1 MTSTAEWARVETALD
16 VLLDLPAEER
26 AAALYTLSGDDA
38 GLRAELESLLERVDG
53 IDPVLDRPVLEPRAE
68 DPGVGGSLAP
78 GTRIGAYRLLRLMG
92 RGGMGEVYR
101 AERADG
107 QYRQEVALKLVR
119 HELADQPARFQAER
133 QTLAR
138 LDHPG
143 IARLLDGGVAE
154 DGRPYMVMELVV
166 GQTIVAWCRDHAC
179 SLDERLQLFS
189 QVCSAL
195 EYAHRNLVVHR
206 DLKPG
211 NVLVTD
217 EGAVKLL
224 DFGIAKLIG
233 ADAHD
238 APTQHAPMTPGYAAP
253 EQLTRG
259 PITTATD
266 VYALGMLLFELL
278 TGETPWRLKD
288 LSLVEGIDKVLQ
300 ETPPLLSEFAAL
312 RDRPPV
318 AAKQLR
324 GDLDAIVSKSV
335 RKEPERRYETVAS
348 LRADIERTRRH
359 EPVTARDGARWY
371 AMGRFLR
378 RHRLWVASGTLVLA
392 AVVAGGAGVLW
403 QARVATGEARR
414 AEVANRKATA
424 VKDFLL
430 NIFKQSSVQNPGG
443 VAARNVTAEQLLGV
457 GANRI
462 EFELR
467 SEPEIRAELL
477 DTLALL
483 YDELG
488 ISDRAATLAEENLR
502 LIRARDGEG
511 SLGAVRAET
520 RLAVALIDGGR
531 ADDAKT
537 HLLAAQAALH
547 SLGDGDTLEKAAV
560 LVGLARIAYEG
571 AEDEKKTG
579 RAELRAALDIVRAR
593 DPANPLRG
601 RILDYLGQYAQLDE
615 DYAGA
620 ERWFDELL
628 KFQKSAGSAGNAFA
642 IGEAYLNLGDDQALM
657 RHYEDADPNLRKAVE
672 LLSAAAGPDHPT
684 TALAKS
690 RLGEMLLRAGRKAEA
705 EPLLTAALEAQKKSP
720 QGFDDVTETRKTL
733 GALEYARGRLG
744 QAEQLMRENLSQLQA
759 GQDKELRYGVSA
771 AVLST
776 VLTAEGK
783 LTEARAN
790 YERSSDVLRRY
801 IGERSEAYAQNL
813 VRGASLDLAL
823 GRLDE
828 ADGILHHILAA
839 WPAPSGELPDEFV
852 KAMIGTARVRL
863 AQGRFEEVRAAA
875 ADLLERIRQSPQRM
889 PLQDAEANAL
899 RLLGEATT
907 RLGKAAEA
915 ETELRRA
922 VELRESSDD
931 STSPW
936 LAEARI
942 SLAGCLIAQHR
953 LDEAAALIDLAAHAQ
968 AAQSA
973 LGEQYRQPLREV
985 QRALRRR
992 S

>member
-16 VLLDLPAEER
+16 VLLELPADER
-26 AAALYTLSGDDA
+26 AAALDTLSGNDA
-38 GLRAELESLLERVDG
+38 GLRAELESLLEKVDG
-53 IDPVLDRPVLEPRAE
+53 IDPVLDRPVIEPRAE
-68 DPGVGGSLAP
+68 YPVGGSLAP
-78 GTRIGAYRLLRLMG
+78 GTRIGAYRLLGLMG

-166 GQTIVAWCRDHAC
+166 GQNIVAWCRDHAC
-179 SLDERLQLFS
+179 SLEERLQLFS
-189 QVCSAL
+189 QVCAAL

-217 EGAVKLL
+217 DGTVKLL

-233 ADAHD
+233 SDSHD
-238 APTQHAPMTPGYAAP
+238 AATQHAPMTPGYAAP
-253 EQLTRG
+253 EQLMRG

-278 TGETPWRLKD
+278 TDETPWRLKD
-288 LSLVEGIDKVLQ
+288 LSLVEGIEKVLR
-300 ETPPLLSEFAAL
+300 ETPPLPSEFAAL

-324 GDLDAIVSKSV
+324 GDLDAIVAKSV

-359 EPVTARDGARWY
+359 EPVAARDGARWY

-378 RHRLWVASGTLVLA
+378 RHRLGVASGALVLA
-392 AVVAGGAGVLW
+392 ALLAGGAGVLW
-403 QARVATGEARR
+403 QSRVATGEARR

-457 GANRI
+457 GASRI

-483 YDELG
+483 YDDLG

-502 LIRARDGEG
+502 LIRARDGEA

-571 AEDEKKTG
+571 TEDEKKTG
-579 RAELRAALDIVRAR
+579 RAELRAALDIVQAR

-628 KFQKSAGSAGNAFA
+628 KFQKSAGSPGNGFA

-657 RHYEDADPNLRKAVE
+657 RHYGDADPNLRKAVD

-705 EPLLTAALEAQKKSP
+705 APLLTAALEAQKKSP

-744 QAEQLMRENLSQLQA
+744 PAEQLMRENLAQLQG

-771 AVLST
+771 AMLST

-783 LTEARAN
+783 LAEARAN
-790 YERSSDVLRRY
+790 YERSSDVLQRY
-801 IGERSEAYAQNL
+801 IGERSVAYAQNL
-813 VRGASLDLAL
+813 VRGAMLDLAL
-823 GRLDE
+823 GRLGE
-828 ADGILHHILAA
+828 ADGILRHILAA

-852 KAMIGTARVRL
+852 KALLGTARVRL
-863 AQGRFEEVRAAA
+863 AQGRFEEAREAA

-889 PLQDAEANAL
+889 PLQDVEANAL
-899 RLLGEATT
+899 RLRGEATT
-907 RLGKAAEA
+907 RLGRAAEA
-915 ETELRRA
+915 EADLRRA

-942 SLAGCLIAQHR
+942 SLAQCLIAQHR
-953 LDEAAALIDLAAHAQ
+953 LDEAAALVDLAAQAQ